1 MKHKLST
8 DAALLGGE
16 LKKGEAKKRKSPLT
30 PYREKAKGK
39 ETNPVLVAQVYRA
52 RTRGEGSKWA
62 QRTFYYA
69 LKKSKKTFDARKY
82 WAKLRSARRR
92 KARGLD

>member
-8 DAALLGGE
+8 DAALPGGE

-69 LKKSKKTFDARKY
+69 LKKSKKLLMPVNTGRNCVQREEERPAD
-82 WAKLRSARRR
+82 
-92 KARGLD
+92 